1 MARLAGSEPEAA
13 RLGDAGFARARLITW
28 DGVVE
33 QLAERR
39 ASEECRLPGS
49 APDASVLVIV
59 PTYNE
64 RENLG
69 VLVPR
74 LLAIEGLRV
83 LIVDDGSPDGTGAE
97 ADRLATASGGRLT
110 VMHRTGPRGL
120 GRSYVDGMQ
129 AAVTAGVRF
138 ICQMDADLS
147 HDPDDLATAPRGR
160 RRSRPRH
167 RLALRSRAALSTTG
181 LATASG

>member
-1 MARLAGSEPEAA
+1 M
-13 RLGDAGFARARLITW
+13 
-28 DGVVE
+28 
-33 QLAERR
+33 
-39 ASEECRLPGS
+39 PGS

-129 AAVTAGVRF
+129 AARARPACASSARWMPTSRTIPT
-138 ICQMDADLS
+138 ICGGS
-147 HDPDDLATAPRGR
+147 
-160 RRSRPRH
+160 SRP
-167 RLALRSRAALSTTG
+167 APEPTSSSARATFPGALSTTG
-181 LATASG
+181 PATASG